1 MNFIIASIPS
11 PSNGVWSLGPFPLR
25 AYALIILLGIGVAI
39 YLGNKRWIERGGLK
53 DQVLD
58 VAMWAVPFGVIG
70 GRLYHV
76 LTDWSTYFSEN
87 GRGFLA
93 ALKIWEGGL
102 GIWGAIA
109 LGGVG
114 VYIAAKR
121 MQLAFLPLA
130 DALAPGI
137 VLAQAIGRFGNYFNQ
152 ELFGRPT
159 TLPWGLEID
168 AIHRPVGYEEF
179 ATFHPTFLYESIA
192 CVAIAAI
199 IIWADKKFTLGYGRV
214 FALYVA
220 LYCAAR
226 GVIETV
232 RIDEATRLLGI
243 RLNVFTALII
253 GLGALTYFV
262 LSAERYPGREVVENG
277 QVLSKRA
284 IRERAAQLQ
293 ATQLQAT
300 QEQVQTSSDS
310 SGVSASETVT
320 SVEVLAGETKV
331 EVEQMSAEQTSTEQT
346 STEQM
351 STDFDLNTPSED
363 SGTESVQ
370 SAEEQSAEQQSVEQH
385 VTKERGRRRK
395 R

>member
-11 PSNGVWSLGPFPLR
+11 PSNGVWSLGPIPLR

-70 GRLYHV
+70 GRIYHV

-277 QVLSKRA
+277 QVLSARA
-284 IRERAAQLQ
+284 IRERATREQ
-293 ATQLQAT
+293 TT
-300 QEQVQTSSDS
+300 WEQVPTTAAGSTEA
-310 SGVSASETVT
+310 SASEAVT
-320 SVEVLAGETKV
+320 SVEVLDAETEV
-331 EVEQMSAEQTSTEQT
+331 EV
-346 STEQM
+346 EQM
-351 STDFDLNTPSED
+351 STDFDVNTPSED
-363 SGTESVQ
+363 SGTESGQ
-370 SAEEQSAEQQSVEQH
+370 IAEQQSAEQQSAEQQ
-385 VTKERGRRRK
+385 VSKERGRRRK